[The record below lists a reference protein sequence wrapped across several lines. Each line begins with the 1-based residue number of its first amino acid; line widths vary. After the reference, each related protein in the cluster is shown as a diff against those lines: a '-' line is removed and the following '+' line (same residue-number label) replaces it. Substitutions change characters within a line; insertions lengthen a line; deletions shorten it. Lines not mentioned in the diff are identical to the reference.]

1 MKASGGPQK
10 LRFTVHACSGEDT
23 DYPVRE
29 LLFHSPQ
36 TRGWQSPRFCK
47 YPQEI
52 VLRLEHTCK
61 VQQIQ
66 ILSHEY
72 KIATRVEVFVG
83 APGNVLDTDP
93 NNCAFKRLGYL
104 SFDSNERSNHQAR
117 ELKSVHVNV
126 QAFLIRLLIH
136 RCHVNKLN
144 IYNQVGII
152 ALNLIG
158 ERATP
163 PPDAPP
169 GFLQLHPPV
178 PTAQPY
184 YNAAAA
190 DMADVNLDLH
200 VDTVTAMKIRE
211 LAKQKDEAVARED
224 YDTAKALKNSIDR
237 LKVVG
242 QKIAQLEA
250 RKRAAV
256 EKEDYDSAKAIKAD
270 IDKLRAAGEG
280 AAMATG
286 PVVGASK
293 NPDEIFSR
301 VLGHK
306 ASAVGV
312 SPRGGGGNI
321 PLQLP
326 FDEQPVGRPTSG
338 PARRPTSA
346 HDLPNSDSPGP
357 RGPTIVEVDDDYTSG
372 PLTHQSAASVGN
384 NRHQQYDERPAMGR
398 GRYTPTEDQM
408 VAAAMQ
414 RQMAPPPSDSSLPA
428 PQGWPDDLPMP
439 EPVPGAVAKEAEGL
453 EDLAGEYVARAFFSK
468 NWQLRDAAVAWLTKE
483 VSGGGFEGKREAF
496 RLLVRMAVRGMK
508 DKVANVY
515 LACLALLPALVD
527 SGLAAASGG
536 RDVEGMTEAVLPQL
550 VEKLGDNNA
559 RLRDASKESIMLLA
573 SIKDAQL
580 ASHTNIFLKPVKNQ
594 SAWRPVLGILQLL
607 RDLVPLVGISRT
619 GSGFELGELMDFVGK
634 AYNSPNADVRSEA
647 VRVTKEVYDLVGPA
661 IRKCMP
667 KDINPKIKEQV
678 DAVLGGGEA
687 PAAPPPPQPPVA
699 APRPPPSRT
708 GAPPPGKRPTS
719 GKSDVSGPNG
729 RDLAAATPK
738 APPPPPPPP
747 PPRSP
752 PDMVVYEQELQK
764 TEAEFGPDH
773 PKTAEACSN
782 LATFYNS
789 NEQSDLALP
798 LYERA
803 LDIYER
809 HYGENHPE
817 VAHTLTDLA
826 VLHLEQG
833 REDVGRPLLER
844 ALVIQEAE
852 LGPDHP
858 DVLAIKDV
866 LKSE

>member
-10 LRFTVHACSGEDT
+10 LRFTVHAFSGEDT

-52 VLRLEHTCK
+52 VLRLEQTCK

-83 APGNVLDTDP
+83 APPNVLDTDP
-93 NNCAFKRLGYL
+93 NNCVFKRLGYL

-126 QAFLIRLLIH
+126 QAFLVRLLIH

-158 ERATP
+158 EKASP
-163 PPDAPP
+163 PPDAPA

-200 VDTVTAMKIRE
+200 VDTVTAIKIRE
-211 LAKQKDEAVARED
+211 LARQKDEAVARED
-224 YDTAKALKNSIDR
+224 YDTAKALKNSIER

-242 QKIAQLEA
+242 QKVAQLEA

-256 EKEDYDSAKAIKAD
+256 EKEDYDTAKAIKAD

-286 PVVGASK
+286 AAAGAGK
-293 NPDEIFSR
+293 NPDEIFNR

-306 ASAVGV
+306 ASAVGI
-312 SPRGGGGNI
+312 SPSGGANGV
-321 PLQLP
+321 PALQLP
-326 FDEQPVGRPTSG
+326 FDEQPVGRPSSG
-338 PARRPTSA
+338 VARRPTSA
-346 HDLPNSDSPGP
+346 HDASNADSDGN
-357 RGPTIVEVDDDYTSG
+357 RGPTIVEVEDEYAPG
-372 PLTHQSAASVGN
+372 PLTHQSSVSAMN

-414 RQMAPPPSDSSLPA
+414 RQALHQPIDTSLPA
-428 PQGWPDDLPMP
+428 PPGWPEDLPAP
-439 EPVPGAVAKEAEGL
+439 EPVAGAVAKEAEAL

-468 NWQLRDAAVAWLTKE
+468 NWQLRDAAVVWLVKE
-483 VSGGGFEGKREAF
+483 VSSGGFEGKRDAF
-496 RLLVRMAVRGMK
+496 RTLVRLVTKGMR

-515 LACLALLPALVD
+515 LSCLSLLPALVD

-536 RDVEGMTEAVLPQL
+536 REVEAMAEAVLPQL
-550 VEKLGDNNA
+550 IDKLGDNNA

-573 SIKDAQL
+573 SIKEAQL
-580 ASHTNIFLKPVKNQ
+580 ASHTGIFVKPVKNQ

-607 RDLVPLVGISRT
+607 RDLVPLVGISRS
-619 GSGFELGELMDFVGK
+619 GDGFELGELMDFVGK
-634 AYNSPNADVRSEA
+634 AYNSPNADVRSEG
-647 VRVTKEVYDLVGPA
+647 VRVTKEVFDLVGPA

-667 KDINPKIKEQV
+667 RDINAKIKEQV
-678 DAVLGGGEA
+678 DAVLGGGDA
-687 PAAPPPPQPPVA
+687 PAAAPPPPPPVA
-699 APRPPPSRT
+699 APR
-708 GAPPPGKRPTS
+708 APPPRAAALPPNKRPVS
-719 GKSDVSGPNG
+719 GKSEAE
-729 RDLAAATPK
+729 AA
-738 APPPPPPPP
+738 
-747 PPRSP
+747 
-752 PDMVVYEQELQK
+752 VYEQELQK
-764 TEAEFGPDH
+764 AEAEFGPNH

-782 LATFYNS
+782 LAIFYNS
-789 NEQSDLALP
+789 KELSDLALP

-809 HYGENHPE
+809 HYGEDHPE

-833 REDVGRPLLER
+833 RDDVGRPLLER
-844 ALVIQEAE
+844 ALVIQEAA
-852 LGPDHP
+852 LGPDHA

-866 LKSE
+866 LKSEG